1 MATQIW
7 AIGLVILGTLIGA
20 LGPILFKKGAGEFS
34 LNPLKMIKNYYF
46 VIGCFMYGLS
56 TVPFI
61 LALPGG
67 ELSVLYPFVALVYIW
82 VAILSIK
89 ILKEKMNLLKWLGI
103 LFILIGV
110 SCIGLGM

>member
-1 MATQIW
+1 MTTHAW
-7 AIGLVILGTLIGA
+7 AIGLVILGTIIGA

-46 VIGCFMYGLS
+46 IIGCFMYGLS

-103 LFILIGV
+103 ICILIGV